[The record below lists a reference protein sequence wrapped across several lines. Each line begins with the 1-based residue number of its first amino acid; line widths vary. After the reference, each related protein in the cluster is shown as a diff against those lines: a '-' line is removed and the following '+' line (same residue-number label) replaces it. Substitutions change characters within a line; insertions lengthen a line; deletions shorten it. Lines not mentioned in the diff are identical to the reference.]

1 MDIGLEFFETVT
13 EITPNELWHRIC
25 IKGELEGT
33 RELGVVPVN
42 QKWSLQSVVTNGVVN
57 KSPAFTVLINEYI
70 LVAVDKEGVGQETF
84 DGNMAALP
92 GETIFLVLSGK
103 GKYEITLTF
112 IREKRGNATPRYVR
126 SGRSMPPDV
135 SRESTDEPARAM
147 GTTEL
152 GVDPTG
158 VKGEY

>member
-1 MDIGLEFFETVT
+1 MDIGLEFIETVT
-13 EITPNELWHRIC
+13 EIAPNELWHRIC

-42 QKWSLQSVVTNGVVN
+42 QKWSLQSIVTNGVAN
-57 KSPAFTVLINEYI
+57 SSPAFAIFINEY
-70 LVAVDKEGVGQETF
+70 LLAAVDKEGVGQETF

-92 GETIFLVLSGK
+92 GETIMLVLSGK

-112 IREKRGNATPRYVR
+112 IREKRGEATPRFLHT
-126 SGRSMPPDV
+126 GRTMQADAT
-135 SRESTDEPARAM
+135 RESTDEPARAM

-152 GVDPTG
+152 GVDPTA
-158 VKGEY
+158 VTR

>member
-1 MDIGLEFFETVT
+1 MMDIGLEFIETVT

-25 IKGELEGT
+25 IKGEFEGVK
-33 RELGVVPVN
+33 ELGVVPVN
-42 QKWSLQSVVTNGVVN
+42 QKWSLQSVVTNGVAN
-57 KSPAFTVLINEYI
+57 SSPAFAIYINEYL
-70 LVAVDKEGVGQETF
+70 LVAVAKEGVGQETF

-112 IREKRGNATPRYVR
+112 IREKRGQATPRYLR
-126 SGRSMPPDV
+126 TGRTTQPDT

-152 GVDPTG
+152 GIDPTG
-158 VKGEY
+158 VTR